1 MIWFLK
7 KKETQREEVPDEQ
20 PGVGFFEKIKKGLS
34 RSSSKISQGI
44 TDIFTKKKLDATTLQ
59 QLEELLIMSDIGPVT
74 SARLA
79 AAVAKTRFDND
90 VEADDIKQA
99 LAVEIENIL
108 QAAEKD
114 IFGQDAH
121 PFVILMAGV
130 NGTGKTTTIGKL
142 ASQFKSEGKKV
153 LLAAGDTFRAAA
165 VEQLKVW
172 GERVGCDV
180 IAKEEGADAAA
191 LAYEACERAL
201 ADQVDILMIDTAG
214 RLQNQDNLMAELEKV
229 VRVIKKKIPD
239 APHATLLVLDAT
251 VGQNAYAQVELF
263 KQKVNITGL
272 IVTKLDGTAKGGVVV
287 GLVERFG
294 LPVHAIGIG
303 EGVGDLRPFS
313 ASEFASS
320 LIGLD
325 HIVSRT

>member
-7 KKETQREEVPDEQ
+7 KKEEKAAESSAE
-20 PGVGFFEKIKKGLS
+20 VGFFDKVKKGLS
-34 RSSSKISQGI
+34 KSSSKISQGI
-44 TDIFTKKKLDATTLQ
+44 TDLFTKRKLDAETLQ
-59 QLEELLIMSDIGPVT
+59 QLEELLIMSDIGPAT
-74 SARLA
+74 SKKLA
-79 AAVAKTRFDND
+79 IAVAKNRFDMD
-90 VEADDIKQA
+90 VDPDEIKRA
-99 LAVEIENIL
+99 LAGEIEKIL
-108 QAAEKD
+108 QRAEKN
-114 IFGQDAH
+114 IFLQEAK

-142 ASQFKSEGKKV
+142 AAQFKSEEKKV

-172 GERVGCDV
+172 GTRVGCDV
-180 IAKEEGADAAA
+180 IAKETGADAAA
-191 LAYEACERAL
+191 LAYEACERAVS
-201 ADQVDILMIDTAG
+201 DQVDILMIDTAG

-263 KQKVNITGL
+263 KQKVNISGL

-303 EGVGDLRPFS
+303 EGIGDLKPFS
-313 ASEFASS
+313 AYEFAYS
-320 LIGLD
+320 LMGLD